1 MVSPPCGSACV
12 DPVHRREETFYHKL
26 SSDTQSSLWAFLET
40 LEVLPLVH
48 ELSFSQGASPLNGG
62 WGGREQRNTDLD
74 LFTSSHLQTRF
85 SIILLTLLAEV
96 SQATNT

>member
-12 DPVHRREETFYHKL
+12 DPVHRSEETFYHKL
-26 SSDTQSSLWAFLET
+26 SSNTRSSLWAFLET
-40 LEVLPLVH
+40 QGVLPLVH
-48 ELSFSQGASPLNGG
+48 ELSFSQEASPLNG
-62 WGGREQRNTDLD
+62 GGREQRNTVLD

-96 SQATNT
+96 SQATNP